1 MHALLYFLRCT
12 ATPALEGESFD
23 EVPERDARVFSHV
36 YGKAKNGY
44 AVLCLGSILRSPGGV
59 LSMLQSNARV
69 GECVLLFDHRRLW
82 FSSPDLVTHSQH

>member
-1 MHALLYFLRCT
+1 MSWLLFYVALAAIR
-12 ATPALEGESFD
+12 ALEGESFD

-82 FSSPDLVTHSQH
+82 FSSPAVTL